1 MTRAF
6 RYVEDVEWADIVEC
20 GTLRP
25 GRNSCGTGKWIAR
38 AEADAW
44 RWGQA
49 LDERYP
55 GRVLVLELDATIVES
70 AYLIDNLD
78 HIGPAFYVGGADIA
92 QMQIVGVVERK

>member
-25 GRNSCGTGKWIAR
+25 GQN
-38 AEADAW
+38 
-44 RWGQA
+44 
-49 LDERYP
+49 
-55 GRVLVLELDATIVES
+55 

-78 HIGPAFYVGGADIA
+78 HIGPAFYVDGADIA
-92 QMQIVGVVERK
+92 QMQIVGAVEGK